1 MIELRAVERL
11 EAIGKNA
18 SAFTDNFLIP
28 DLVLL
33 SIKVVVNDCDRS
45 SADIGTSDGSW
56 FEQND
61 CSRFSADS
69 SKGV

>member
-1 MIELRAVERL
+1 MIGLGGVERL
-11 EAIGKNA
+11 EAIGKTA
-18 SAFTDNFLIP
+18 LALTDSFLIP

-45 SADIGTSDGSW
+45 SADIGTSG
-56 FEQND
+56 EQRD